1 VRQRA
6 IGGRVKVENARPNA
20 SVADHQMACAGEL
33 GAAGN
38 HVIACAGA
46 AFPGTGSAA
55 SAGAANAKSA
65 AVRMAEPSRKPLQR
79 TGVSDWPIVV
89 GSACVRDRAA
99 VLDVI
104 ADLQSGVGEAGD
116 PLGFPI
122 SAGSF

>member
-1 VRQRA
+1 
-6 IGGRVKVENARPNA
+6 
-20 SVADHQMACAGEL
+20 MACAGEL

-116 PLGFPI
+116 LVAVYDDAEKARFLIGYKPHAI
-122 SAGSF
+122 A